1 MIYEPG
7 ILDFLKG
14 KKMIYF
20 DNAATTKP
28 CEEAVS
34 AAVKCMGEC
43 YGNPSSLHKMGI
55 ESEKLICSAKKNILN
70 RLNKEGEI
78 YFTSGATESNN
89 LAIFGTARALK
100 RRGNRIVV
108 TAIEHPSVAEPIKK
122 LEEEGF
128 EVISLKPC
136 DYEDFEDAL
145 INAVDEKTILLCF
158 MAVNNETGFIIDS
171 KRVYS
176 SVKKRFPSCVVHLD
190 GVQGFCKTPLFGD
203 IISLSAH
210 KIHGIKGVGA
220 LYKAKGARLLPAVYG
235 GGQQGGIRS
244 GTEPVELIAAFEA
257 AVKAYPENITKF
269 SGLRHTLIHHLEQ
282 LEGIILNSKN
292 SVDNIVNFSVNGVRS
307 EIMLHFLEEKS
318 IFVSSGSACSR
329 GKVSP
334 VLSALGVSDKNADSA
349 VRVSFSLSNTEEEI
363 KELSLALAEG
373 IKRFRR

>member
-1 MIYEPG
+1 
-7 ILDFLKG
+7 
-14 KKMIYF
+14 MIYF

-28 CEEAVS
+28 CKEAVG
-34 AAVKCMGEC
+34 AAVACMDRC

-55 ESEKLICSAKKNILN
+55 ESEKVIDSAKKTILS

-89 LAIFGTARALK
+89 LAILGTARALK
-100 RRGNRIVV
+100 RRGNRIVT
-108 TAIEHPSVAEPIKK
+108 TAIEHPSVSEPMKR

-128 EVISLKPC
+128 EVVYLRPC
-136 DYEDFEDAL
+136 EHDDFEDAL
-145 INAVDEKTILLCF
+145 IKAVTEKTILLSF

-171 KRVYS
+171 KRVYN

-190 GVQGFCKTPLFGD
+190 GVQGFCKVPLFGD
-203 IISLSAH
+203 TISLSAH
-210 KIHGIKGVGA
+210 KIYGIKGVGA
-220 LYKAKGARLLPAVYG
+220 LYKAKGVRLLPNVYG

-244 GTEPVELIAAFEA
+244 GTEPVDLICAFEA
-257 AVKAYPENITKF
+257 AVKAFPQNITKF
-269 SGLRHTLIHHLEQ
+269 SELRHTLIQHLEQ

-292 SVDNIVNFSVNGVRS
+292 SVENIVNFSVQGVRS
-307 EIMLHFLEEKS
+307 EIMLHFLEEKG

-349 VRVSFSLSNTEEEI
+349 VRVSFSLNNTGEEI
-363 KELSLALAEG
+363 DQLALALAEG

>member
-1 MIYEPG
+1 MIY
-7 ILDFLKG
+7 L
-14 KKMIYF
+14 

-28 CEEAVS
+28 CDQAVKAAVS
-34 AAVKCMGEC
+34 CMESC
-43 YGNPSSLHKMGI
+43 WGNPSSLHKMGI
-55 ESEKLICSAKKNILN
+55 ESEKIINSVKKTILS

-89 LAIFGTARALK
+89 LAIFGAANALK
-100 RRGNRIVV
+100 RRGNRIVT
-108 TAIEHPSVAEPIKK
+108 TAIEHPSVSEPMKK
-122 LEEEGF
+122 LKEEGF

-136 DYEDFEDAL
+136 DYDCFEDAL

-171 KRVYS
+171 KKVYN
-176 SVKKRFPSCVVHLD
+176 SVKKRFPSCIVHLD

-203 IISLSAH
+203 TISLSSH

-220 LYKAKGARLLPAVYG
+220 LYKAKGVRILPTVYG
-235 GGQQGGIRS
+235 GGQQGGTRS

-269 SGLRHTLIHHLEQ
+269 SELCHILLHLLEQ

-292 SVDNIVNFSVNGVRS
+292 SVDNIVNFSVRGIRS
-307 EIMLHFLEEKS
+307 EIMLHFLEEKG
-318 IFVSSGSACSR
+318 IFVSSGSACSK

-349 VRVSFSLSNTEEEI
+349 VRVSFCLDSTEDEI
-363 KELSLALAEG
+363 KQLVLALAEG

>member
-1 MIYEPG
+1 
-7 ILDFLKG
+7 
-14 KKMIYF
+14 MIYF

-34 AAVKCMGEC
+34 AAVKCMGEY

-55 ESEKLICSAKKNILN
+55 ESEKLIDSAKKNILN

-100 RRGNRIVV
+100 RRGNRIVT
-108 TAIEHPSVAEPIKK
+108 TAIEHPSVSEPMKK

-128 EVISLKPC
+128 EVVSLKPC
-136 DYEDFEDAL
+136 EYENFEDAL

-158 MAVNNETGFIIDS
+158 MAVNNETGFIINS
-171 KRVYS
+171 KRVYN

-190 GVQGFCKTPLFGD
+190 GVQGFCKVPLFGD
-203 IISLSAH
+203 TISLSAH

-220 LYKAKGARLLPAVYG
+220 LYKAKGVRLLPNVYG
-235 GGQQGGIRS
+235 GGQQSGIRS
-244 GTEPVELIAAFEA
+244 GTEPVDLICAFEA

-269 SGLRHTLIHHLEQ
+269 LELRHTLIHHLEQ

-292 SVDNIVNFSVNGVRS
+292 SVDNIVNFSVRGVRS
-307 EIMLHFLEEKS
+307 EIMLHFLEEKG

-334 VLSALGVSDKNADSA
+334 VLSALGVSDKDADSA

-363 KELSLALAEG
+363 SQLALALTEG

>member
-1 MIYEPG
+1 
-7 ILDFLKG
+7 
-14 KKMIYF
+14 MIYF

-28 CEEAVS
+28 CEEAVT
-34 AAVKCMGEC
+34 AAVKCMNEC

-55 ESEKLICSAKKNILN
+55 ESEKVIDSAKKTILN

-100 RRGNRIVV
+100 RRGNRIVT
-108 TAIEHPSVAEPIKK
+108 TAIEHPSVSEPMKR

-128 EVISLKPC
+128 EVVYLKPC
-136 DYEDFEDAL
+136 KCENFEDAL

-171 KRVYS
+171 KRVYN

-190 GVQGFCKTPLFGD
+190 GVQGFCKVPLFGD
-203 IISLSAH
+203 TISLSAH

-220 LYKAKGARLLPAVYG
+220 LYKAKDVRLLPNVYG
-235 GGQQGGIRS
+235 GGQQSGIRS
-244 GTEPVELIAAFEA
+244 GTEPVDLICAFEA

-269 SGLRHTLIHHLEQ
+269 SELRHTLIHHLEQ

-292 SVDNIVNFSVNGVRS
+292 SVDNIMNFSVRGVRS
-307 EIMLHFLEEKS
+307 EIMLHFLEEKG

-334 VLSALGVSDKNADSA
+334 VLSALGVSDKDADSA

-363 KELSLALAEG
+363 NQLALALAEG

>member
-1 MIYEPG
+1 
-7 ILDFLKG
+7 
-14 KKMIYF
+14 MIYF

-34 AAVKCMGEC
+34 AAVKCMSEC

-55 ESEKLICSAKKNILN
+55 GSEKVIDSAKKTILS

-89 LAIFGTARALK
+89 LAIFGTAKALK

-108 TAIEHPSVAEPIKK
+108 TAIEHPSVSEPMKK

-128 EVISLKPC
+128 EVVYLKPC
-136 DYEDFEDAL
+136 EHESFEDAL
-145 INAVDEKTILLCF
+145 IDAVDEKTILLSF

-171 KRVYS
+171 KKVYN

-190 GVQGFCKTPLFGD
+190 GVQGFCKVPLFGD
-203 IISLSAH
+203 TISLSAH

-220 LYKAKGARLLPAVYG
+220 LYKAKGIRLLPNVYG

-244 GTEPVELIAAFEA
+244 GTEPVDLICAFEA
-257 AVKAYPENITKF
+257 AVKAYPQNITKF
-269 SGLRHTLIHHLEQ
+269 SELRHTLIQHLEQ

-292 SVDNIVNFSVNGVRS
+292 SVNNIMNFSVQGIRS
-307 EIMLHFLEEKS
+307 EIMLHFLEEKG
-318 IFVSSGSACSR
+318 IFVSSGSACSK

-334 VLSALGVSDKNADSA
+334 VLSALGVSDKDADSA
-349 VRVSFSLSNTEEEI
+349 VRVSFSLSNTVEEI
-363 KELSLALAEG
+363 GQLALALEEG